1 MDAHLFWLPVQKKI
15 QNLAH
20 TWEIRLIFCHLCHAM
35 STSKEEKEGHPSGW
49 HPQWKNPPFLDVR
62 PIGKGRCLLLC

>member
-1 MDAHLFWLPVQKKI
+1 MDAHLFWLPVQKTF

-49 HPQWKNPPFLDVR
+49 HRQWKQSTFP
-62 PIGKGRCLLLC
+62 RCTSYWKREMSIAL